1 MNYLVSYDVKV
12 GNKFLKKSDEFK
24 NVFFSLGDCVSW
36 LNSAY
41 DQTYKELLE
50 NDKSFLENLQNKQ
63 IFFLWKIQDSNST
76 YEGIVELDTV
86 NFLQK
91 VIKIDLLEYKKDESI
106 F

>member
-1 MNYLVSYDVKV
+1 MNYLVNYDVKIK
-12 GNKFLKKSDEFK
+12 NKFLDKSDK
-24 NVFFSLGDCVSW
+24 QSNVFFSLGDCVSW